1 MRVGHSFRW
10 FALLVCTLA
19 GCRDFAPPGDSVTLP
34 IADRP
39 WAPGA
44 PPEGWCGEASIQMAA
59 LHFGTWVPQAEANRL
74 GAPKTP
80 DLWEHDVPT
89 ALTALGLEFER
100 GPTRNV
106 DALYGWTVKQLRAGH
121 PVILGL
127 KFVESRHADWDVDHL
142 VLVTGFT
149 PDGLRLNTNQGEGDV
164 RAGWKTLAAPEGVGG
179 YTLHNATGATW
190 AFAVKGSLH
199 SRGVRAE
206 VLSESA
212 DTVRLKLTPE
222 RAATPLQD
230 NVPLDAGTLEV
241 EVPATKV
248 TRFGLP

>member
-1 MRVGHSFRW
+1 
-10 FALLVCTLA
+10 
-19 GCRDFAPPGDSVTLP
+19 
-34 IADRP
+34 
-39 WAPGA
+39 
-44 PPEGWCGEASIQMAA
+44 MAA

-100 GPTRNV
+100 GPTKQV

-127 KFVESRHADWDVDHL
+127 KFVESSHPGWDVDHL

-149 PDGLRLNTNQGEGDV
+149 PEGLQLATNQHEGDV
-164 RAGWKTLAAPEGVGG
+164 RAGWKALASPQGVGG
-179 YTLHNATGATW
+179 YTLRNDTGTTW
-190 AFAVKGSLH
+190 AFAVKGSLET
-199 SRGVRAE
+199 RGVRAE
-206 VLSESA
+206 VLSESP

-222 RAATPLQD
+222 RSEALLRD
-230 NVPLDAGTLEV
+230 GVPLDAGTVEL

-248 TRFGLP
+248 TRFGLR